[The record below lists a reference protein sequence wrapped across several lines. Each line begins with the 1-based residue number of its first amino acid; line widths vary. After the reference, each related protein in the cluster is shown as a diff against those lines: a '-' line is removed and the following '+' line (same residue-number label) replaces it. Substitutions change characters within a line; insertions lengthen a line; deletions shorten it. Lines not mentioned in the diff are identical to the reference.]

1 MLPTIMGKMP
11 YMSLPGF
18 QVVPSRNS
26 GMPIWNI
33 AGSPLAK
40 RNTHIRATAK
50 IEIAAARVNS
60 TLAKPSFL
68 ADFDI

>member
-1 MLPTIMGKMP
+1 MFRILVPAAFSGIMA
-11 YMSLPGF
+11 
-18 QVVPSRNS
+18 S

-60 TLAKPSFL
+60 TLAKPIL
-68 ADFDI
+68 T

>member
-1 MLPTIMGKMP
+1 
-11 YMSLPGF
+11 
-18 QVVPSRNS
+18 
-26 GMPIWNI
+26 MPIWNI

-60 TLAKPSFL
+60 ALAKPSFL